1 MVFLF
6 LYMLKYIKTFMINL
20 YRKNSKLQSKIRGL
34 TLIESMVGIAIFSL
48 LAGVVYQTF
57 TVISKQSLYNL
68 ENTTLSY
75 LASQYLET
83 ARNLPYSE
91 VGTKSGNPN
100 GNLPD
105 LANPKTV
112 TIESGTYQIYYEV
125 TYVDDPADGT
135 ILLGTDSA
143 PNDYK
148 QVKLY
153 IENTNTGKITS
164 FSTNIVQTGLESLG
178 SGGALS
184 ISVIDAVGQPVPN
197 ASINIVNTVQNINL
211 TRTSDANGKWT
222 EVGIPADSN
231 NYHVVV
237 TKNGYSTDQTYP
249 STSGNPDPV
258 NPDATVLAGQ
268 VTVMSF
274 AIDKISNLQF
284 HTMDQ
289 SCSDIPNV
297 GLGVRGEKLIGTPD
311 ILKFDN
317 TYTSNS
323 GGVISLN
330 NIEWD
335 NYTTGLVG
343 NTYMIYGS
351 SPIQYTN
358 LLPDTNQTFNLILG
372 AKTANS
378 LLVTVKD
385 ASTGNPIEGATVE
398 IKNSTQPLDK
408 SIITGGSL
416 WNQQYWDGGA
426 NQANWTTHNK
436 YYADDGNINTTDI
449 PLAMRLINDGTHT
462 TAMSGALISS
472 TFDTGSS
479 STTYTTLNW
488 QPTSQSPEATVR
500 LQIASNNDNST
511 WDFTGPDG
519 TSATYYTTPNT
530 NISASNNGHRYIRY
544 KAYLDTTDSSKN
556 PVVTSVG
563 INYIS
568 GCFTPGQVM
577 FAGLANASYDV
588 IVTATGYQNKE
599 IDGLGIS
606 GYHTLEVLLD
616 VN

>member
-1 MVFLF
+1 
-6 LYMLKYIKTFMINL
+6 MINL

-68 ENTTLSY
+68 ESTTLSY
-75 LASQYLET
+75 LASQHLET

-91 VGTKSGNPN
+91 VGTISGNPN

-105 LANPKTV
+105 LANPKNV
-112 TIESGTYQIYYEV
+112 TMESATYKIYYEV

-153 IENTNTGKITS
+153 IKNNSTGKITS

-197 ASINIVNTVQNINL
+197 ASINIINTNKNINL
-211 TRTSDANGKWT
+211 TRTSDANGKWI
-222 EVGIPADSN
+222 EVGVPVDSN

-237 TKNGYSTDQTYP
+237 TKTGYSSDQTYP
-249 STSGNPDPV
+249 STAGNPDPV

-274 AIDKISNLQF
+274 AIDKVSNLKF

-289 SCSDIPNV
+289 SCSDISNV

-311 ILKFDN
+311 IFKFDN
-317 TYTSNS
+317 TYTSDI
-323 GGVISLN
+323 GGIINLN

-385 ASTGNPIEGATVE
+385 ASTGNPIEGANVE
-398 IKNSTQPLDK
+398 IKNSSQPLDK

-416 WNQQYWDGGA
+416 WNQQYWDGGP
-426 NQANWTTHNK
+426 NQTNWTIHNK
-436 YYADDGNINTTDI
+436 YYADDGNINTTDT
-449 PLAMRLINDGTHT
+449 PLAMRLINNGAQT
-462 TAMSGALISS
+462 TAMSGALVSS

-488 QPTSQSPEATVR
+488 QPTSQSPEATVKI
-500 LQIASNNDNST
+500 QIASNNDNST

-530 NISASNNGHRYIRY
+530 NISTSHNGHRYIRY
-544 KAYLDTTDSSKN
+544 KAYLETTDSSKN
-556 PVVTSVG
+556 PVITSVG

-588 IVTATGYQNKE
+588 IVTATGYQTKE
-599 IDGLGIS
+599 LDDLIIS